1 MSKAFT
7 KDNDGAPEE
16 EIAPVHELPLTA
28 KNYVTPQGLASLKDE
43 LKRLLDDDKPDLARQ
58 LSAAMAASLDL
69 EIPPLKKRLRGLD
82 ARVHYLHERIRNA
95 EVIDPAARRQ
105 DETRVFFGATVRFAN
120 GEGDERTVRIVG
132 VDEAEASRG
141 DISFV
146 SPLAKALLGASE
158 GDSVPFRA
166 PGGNATG
173 RSSSASARRGG
184 AGELDILEVR
194 Y

>member
-7 KDNDGAPEE
+7 QDNDGAPEE
-16 EIAPVHELPLTA
+16 EIAPVYELPLTA

-173 RSSSASARRGG
+173 RSSSASARRGA